1 MENLSHLI
9 RDGALL
15 VARRTLMHV
24 DLDAFSVAVEQ
35 ALRPELRG
43 KPAVV
48 GGVSGR
54 GVPRVYVV
62 VHRFRR

>member
-1 MENLSHLI
+1 M
-9 RDGALL
+9 
-15 VARRTLMHV
+15 MHV